1 MKVILKSVVAS
12 LAVMSLAACSN
23 NDLYDEGV
31 VAANK
36 TAEQQKSYENNFVK
50 TYGAI
55 APNQSWDFSTNQQ
68 RLGTRAGETEIVT
81 KTVEGLNFDVQYK
94 VGREWK
100 GGLWNGYWDNYQELP
115 GLTLFLMGVFFAAT
129 YLRKGNVWVLY
140 DRFCNTFLLQAVS
153 FHWCLQ
159 CQ

>member
-50 TYGAI
+50 TSVLGLLY
-55 APNQSWDFSTNQQ
+55 QS
-68 RLGTRAGETEIVT
+68 
-81 KTVEGLNFDVQYK
+81 
-94 VGREWK
+94 
-100 GGLWNGYWDNYQELP
+100 
-115 GLTLFLMGVFFAAT
+115 AAS
-129 YLRKGNVWVLY
+129 RHPCW
-140 DRFCNTFLLQAVS
+140 
-153 FHWCLQ
+153 
-159 CQ
+159 

>member
-68 RLGTRAGETEIVT
+68 RLGTRAGETAIVT
-81 KTVEGLNFDVQYK
+81 KTVEGLNFDVTTK
-94 VGREWK
+94 LDANGMALVGIIIWIIVLSIRTK
-100 GGLWNGYWDNYQELP
+100 IF
-115 GLTLFLMGVFFAAT
+115 LTMFLISLRTETSILMCRKLF
-129 YLRKGNVWVLY
+129 
-140 DRFCNTFLLQAVS
+140 S
-153 FHWCLQ
+153 
-159 CQ
+159 

>member
-36 TAEQQKSYENNFVK
+36 AAEQQKSYENNFVK

-68 RLGTRAGETEIVT
+68 RLGTRGEGDQIVT
-81 KTVEGLNFDVQYK
+81 ELVAGLDFGVKDEK
-94 VGREWK
+94 V
-100 GGLWNGYWDNYQELP
+100 
-115 GLTLFLMGVFFAAT
+115 AT
-129 YLRKGNVWVLY
+129 
-140 DRFCNTFLLQAVS
+140 
-153 FHWCLQ
+153 
-159 CQ
+159 